1 MSEMNTNISETIKG
15 HLRNLLASFGLD
27 DSEES
32 LETITQIWL
41 EKENFFNDQIQTLG
55 LLEADSFDKDDPRGA
70 LMLTYSGSLIS
81 LSSIHNSTRTVTYSS
96 IKARVSVPEVVIMEN
111 VKVQNDTK
119 IDSCLELENS
129 PIKKTSS
136 LYKIVVCKDDVAIE
150 EQDKRIS
157 AAKSFLTT
165 GFLKLNNSF
174 FVEENKDIDNFT
186 LSSMIKDVALKND
199 LSIKQTKQIIDD
211 YFQSVQSGLMS
222 GKKVSLGILGNISVK
237 VKAPQK
243 ARVGKHPATGEE
255 ITIEAKPERAVPKF
269 SFSSQLKN
277 QVAEIKIKT
286 K

>member
-1 MSEMNTNISETIKG
+1 MSELNKNISENIKG
-15 HLRNLLASFGLD
+15 HLRYLLPSFGLD

-32 LETITQIWL
+32 LKIVTKIWQD
-41 EKENFFNDQIQTLG
+41 KEQFFNDQIQTLN
-55 LLEADSFDKDDPRGA
+55 LIEVDSFDKDDPKGA

-81 LSSIHNSTRTVTYSS
+81 LSSIQNSTRTVKYSS
-96 IKARVSVPEVVIMEN
+96 IKSRVSVPEVVVMEK
-111 VKVQNDTK
+111 VKIQKSTK
-119 IDSCLELENS
+119 IDSSLELENS

-136 LYKIVVCKDDVAIE
+136 LFKIVVCNDEVPIE

-157 AAKSFLTT
+157 AAKQFLTT
-165 GFLKLNNSF
+165 GFLKLNNQF
-174 FVEENKDIDNFT
+174 FVEENRDVDNFT
-186 LSSMIKDVALKND
+186 LSSMIKEVALKND

-222 GKKVSLGILGNISVK
+222 GKKVSLGILGNMSVK

-243 ARVGKHPATGEE
+243 ARVGRNPATGEE

-269 SFSSQLKN
+269 SFSSQLKEK
-277 QVAEIKIKT
+277 VAEIKIKT